1 MIVLHTWKTPNGRK
15 PAIMLE
21 EVGLDYRIEPVDLS
35 KNAQFDPAFLAIAPN
50 NKIPAIV
57 DEDADGG
64 PQAVFESGAI
74 LTYLGEKTGQL
85 LPRSGPGRWAA
96 LEWLHWQI
104 GGIGPM
110 FGQLSFFALRS
121 EEKSPLAIGRFKDEA
136 DRLISVMEKRLAAV
150 PFLGGEYSIADIATY
165 PWVSAAAQMMTSVL
179 GETFEGAPATRDWI
193 ARVGDRSAVQRGM
206 AILDS

>member
-21 EVGLDYRIEPVDLS
+21 EVGLDYRIEPVDIS

-57 DEDADGG
+57 DEDAG
-64 PQAVFESGAI
+64 PQTVFESGAI
-74 LTYLGEKTGQL
+74 LTYLGEKTGQF
-85 LPRSGPGRWAA
+85 LPPSGPGRWAA
-96 LEWLHWQI
+96 LEWLYWQI

-110 FGQLSFFALRS
+110 LGQLAFFALRS

-136 DRLISVMEKRLAAV
+136 DRLIGVMEKRLATVA
-150 PFLGGEYSIADIATY
+150 FLGGEYSIADMATY
-165 PWVSAAAQMMTSVL
+165 PWVAVAAQMMTSVL
-179 GETFEGAPATRDWI
+179 GETFEKAPATRDWI
-193 ARVGDRSAVQRGM
+193 ARVGDRPGVQRGM